1 MKKVFIRGAIVAAF
15 AAIAGYGVY
24 ANQERTKMMSKE
36 MSEVLLE
43 NAEALASGES
53 LGCGR
58 AAYEYDNDWYEDTK
72 HFTKCQSGCPD
83 AEGTS
88 PKYIDC

>member
-1 MKKVFIRGAIVAAF
+1 MRKLATKVAIVAALSTV
-15 AAIAGYGVY
+15 AGYGVY
-24 ANQERTKMMSKE
+24 ANQTKTKEFSEE

-43 NAEALASGES
+43 NVEALASGES

-58 AAYEYDNDWYEDTK
+58 AVYEYDNDWYEDTK
-72 HFTKCQSGCPD
+72 HFTRCQRGCPD